1 MNETILV
8 PATMSAPCLP
18 RGRLGFGFG
27 RRFFFLFLCGMLWII
42 PGFWNRTF
50 LYGVAAWDCLLALA
64 WIADYLQLPK
74 ARALTVQRRWLAAP
88 SLAVSS
94 QVELELRSQG
104 RMPVHA
110 TLIDDLPTALR
121 AEAAVVELAASSNRP
136 GRTCYAIRPGQRGDI
151 RTGKAYLRYRSVLE
165 ICERW
170 CIADLR
176 QVVRIFPNLEEVRRQ
191 NIYLTRSRQI
201 ELEKRLLRQRGMGRE
216 FESLREYREG
226 DEFRDICWTAT
237 ARRGKLVT
245 KLHQM
250 ERSQPVW
257 IVLDAGRLLRAR
269 VEELSKLDYAANAAL
284 GLAQLAIYS
293 GDRVGLLAYG
303 RRIQQNVNA
312 ARGVRQVRAI
322 LESLARVKSE
332 VLEADHGRA
341 AHTLLTTQKRRSL
354 VVWLT
359 DFAETATI
367 PDVIEYA
374 MHLTSRHLVLFA
386 AMAQPDLNALAAATP
401 QTKDDM
407 YRHAAALE
415 IAQRRDLLLR
425 SLRQRGVL
433 TLEVMPG
440 MLASS
445 IVNQYLDI
453 KERNLL

>member
-1 MNETILV
+1 MKETILV

-201 ELEKRLLRQRGMGRE
+201 ELEKRLLRQRGTGRE

-303 RRIQQNVNA
+303 RRPLERVPLG
-312 ARGVRQVRAI
+312 RGASHLRHIVDR
-322 LESLARVKSE
+322 LALVKAEIS
-332 VLEADHGRA
+332 EADHLRA
-341 AHTLLTTQKRRSL
+341 AGMLLALQKRRAL
-354 VVWLT
+354 IVWIT
-359 DFAETATI
+359 DLAETAMT
-367 PDVIEYA
+367 PEVVEGA
-374 MHLTSRHLVLFA
+374 GHLLSRHLLLF
-386 AMAQPDLNALAAATP
+386 MVISQPDLGRVAVRRPENAEQMFQSVAALDMVQRRELLLAKLRERGALA
-401 QTKDDM
+401 M
-407 YRHAAALE
+407 E
-415 IAQRRDLLLR
+415 IAPNELSAAVLNHYLMVKER
-425 SLRQRGVL
+425 SLL
-433 TLEVMPG
+433 
-440 MLASS
+440 
-445 IVNQYLDI
+445 
-453 KERNLL
+453 

>member
-1 MNETILV
+1 VNETILV
-8 PATMSAPCLP
+8 PEMVSAPCLA
-18 RGRLGFGFG
+18 RGRMGFGFG

-64 WIADYLQLPK
+64 WLVDHLRLP
-74 ARALTVQRRWLAAP
+74 RPTQLTVQRRWLAAP

-94 QVELELRSQG
+94 QVELELRNQG
-104 RMPVHA
+104 RVA
-110 TLIDDLPTALR
+110 VRASVIDDLPAAFRT
-121 AEAAVVELAASSNRP
+121 EVAVVELAAVA
-136 GRTCYAIRPGQRGDI
+136 GRSGRAGYTIRPGQRGDI
-151 RTGKAYLRYRSVLE
+151 RVGKAYLRYRGVLE

-170 CIADLR
+170 CTADLR

-303 RRIQQNVNA
+303 RRPLERVPLG
-312 ARGVRQVRAI
+312 RGASHLRHIVDR
-322 LESLARVKSE
+322 LALVEAEIS
-332 VLEADHGRA
+332 EADHLRA
-341 AHTLLTTQKRRSL
+341 AGMLLALQSRRAL
-354 VVWLT
+354 IVWIT
-359 DFAETATI
+359 DLAETAMT
-367 PDVIEYA
+367 PEVVEGA
-374 MHLTSRHLVLFA
+374 SHLLSRHLVLF
-386 AMAQPDLNALAAATP
+386 MVIAQPDLGRVAVRRPENAEQMFQSVAALDMVQRRELLLAKLRERGALAMEIVPNELSAA
-401 QTKDDM
+401 
-407 YRHAAALE
+407 
-415 IAQRRDLLLR
+415 
-425 SLRQRGVL
+425 VL
-433 TLEVMPG
+433 
-440 MLASS
+440 
-445 IVNQYLDI
+445 NQYLMV
-453 KERNLL
+453 KERSLL

>member
-8 PATMSAPCLP
+8 PATVSAPGLR

-27 RRFFFLFLCGMLWII
+27 RRFFFLFVCGLLWII

-64 WIADYLQLPK
+64 WIADYFWLPNPLQ
-74 ARALTVQRRWLAAP
+74 LTVQRRWLSAP
-88 SLAVSS
+88 SLAVDG
-94 QVELELRSQG
+94 QVELELRNQSG
-104 RMPVHA
+104 TAVRARIV
-110 TLIDDLPTALR
+110 DDVPAALR
-121 AEAAVVELAASSNRP
+121 AEVPVLQLAAAPGRP
-136 GRTCYAIRPGQRGDI
+136 GRGCYLVRPGQRGDI
-151 RTGKAYLRYRSVLE
+151 RAGKAYLRYGSVLE

-170 CIADLR
+170 CTCDLR

-269 VEELSKLDYAANAAL
+269 VEELSKMDYAANAAL
-284 GLAQLAIYS
+284 GLAQLATYS

-303 RRIQQNVNA
+303 RRPLERVPLG
-312 ARGVRQVRAI
+312 RGPSHLRQIVDR
-322 LESLARVKSE
+322 LALVEAEIS
-332 VLEADHGRA
+332 EADHLRA
-341 AHTLLTTQKRRSL
+341 AAMLMALQKRRAL
-354 VVWLT
+354 IVWIT
-359 DFAETATI
+359 DLAETAMT
-367 PDVIEYA
+367 PEVVEGA
-374 MHLTSRHLVLFA
+374 SHLLSRHVVLF
-386 AMAQPDLNALAAATP
+386 MVISQPDLGRVAIRRPENAEQMFQSVAALDMVQRRERLLAKLRERGALA
-401 QTKDDM
+401 M
-407 YRHAAALE
+407 E
-415 IAQRRDLLLR
+415 IAPNQLSAAVLNHYLMVKER
-425 SLRQRGVL
+425 SLL
-433 TLEVMPG
+433 
-440 MLASS
+440 
-445 IVNQYLDI
+445 
-453 KERNLL
+453 